1 MILLVAEKPS
11 VANQHYK
18 PMLERIEGEKFT
30 QGDGCLIGKN
40 HCITWCVGHLITL
53 APLDAYPGFEG
64 GWRLSNLPLLPEKF
78 KLMEIEST
86 RKQLAVVRDM
96 MARADVLVNGAD
108 AGREGNLIFDLILD
122 YTPDFRK
129 KQIKRL
135 WVNSYVAKDLDKA
148 WKNLED
154 ATERLNLSYAA
165 RLRQR
170 ADWMVGLNATRA
182 YTLTAGRGKMIS
194 VGRVQTPTLNLV
206 VERDAIVE
214 QFKELFYYSVVGTW
228 KGFQAQLLDDRRGS
242 AGSPTLTK
250 DERGQRHPEQ
260 REGSS
265 EVIKADAG
273 TESGMTAEARVT
285 AEAKGVI
292 LSEAQAKNPEKNPEL
307 AEGTAANGDA
317 GTESGMTAEAK
328 VATEAK
334 VAADKQSNLKV
345 AIFEKESEAN
355 AVVERCSPPT
365 EISIAKID
373 VQQKKQF
380 PQKPFDLTEL
390 QKEGNKRF
398 KYSAQQVL
406 DCAQNLYEKKLLT
419 YPRTDSQYLP
429 DTMQQEAYALAQRLA
444 TPQEKSVMRDGNE
457 NFVFIN
463 SSKVTDH
470 FAIIPTGEE
479 PQNLPEME
487 ENIYK
492 LAKERFVQAWLKPYV
507 WSEMEVLL
515 EAAKNGDAGPSASS
529 GTWAGSPT
537 LEIFRLKLKRNEDLG
552 FRALVKEDKK
562 KGKKKGDSRSEAGM
576 TGDAAAEGKGDSD
589 DITNIVETFP
599 EWNVGDHAPFDSLEL
614 QKKKKSKPKYFTE
627 ATLLAAMKTAGKQIE
642 NEELAEAMKERGLGT
657 PATQAGIIETLKKR
671 GFIEAQ
677 KNYLVSTQR
686 GREVIA
692 LMDEKVKSPEMTG
705 EWEFKLSQVE
715 KGKLTP
721 IEFRDGIV
729 NYVKELFE
737 HLHQKYASQFERET
751 VTDAIPCPKCSSPLE
766 IAPWGY
772 VCKNAECGFKAG
784 HTIAGRTLSHAEMRT
799 LLRTGKSDLLSGF
812 KSKKGTT
819 FSATLTLGDDGNI
832 GFEFSDDA
840 RAKTPTN
847 YKCPKCGKTL
857 LDSGNRLICEGSDVT
872 TSNNENS
879 DPTFTPDTAPTCD
892 FVFYKTIAGH
902 VMSDEEI
909 AELFNNGTTQIISGF
924 LTKKGATFNAKIVW
938 DKDFKATFAFE
949 NDGHF
954 HGTETKFNCPLC
966 KKKLEENKNA
976 IFCPACNFTLF
987 KSVAGKKLRVADI
1000 KALLTG
1006 GKTELLTG
1014 FKSKKGTEFDAYLK
1028 LGEDGRT
1035 NFEFVHRD
1043 LPCPCCGDQL
1053 RFRSGT
1059 TTQTP
1064 NGEVQTLAAYVC
1076 MNPSC
1081 NYGIPKTFFQREFK
1095 DEEVE
1100 TLLKNKSTPILEPF
1114 KKNDTTFR
1122 AALELREGGK
1132 IAFNKLTVEVIEKKK

>member
-86 RKQLAVVRDM
+86 RKQLGVVRDM

-228 KGFQAQLLDDRRGS
+228 KGFQAQLLDERRE
-242 AGSPTLTK
+242 TK

-265 EVIKADAG
+265 EVIKDDAG
-273 TESGMTAEARVT
+273 TESGMTAEARV
-285 AEAKGVI
+285 APEA
-292 LSEAQAKNPEKNPEL
+292 
-307 AEGTAANGDA
+307 
-317 GTESGMTAEAK
+317 GMTA
-328 VATEAK
+328 EAK

-345 AIFEKESEAN
+345 AIFEKEEPAQ
-355 AVVERCSPPT
+355 AVIDKCSPP
-365 EISIAKID
+365 EEAAIAKVDI
-373 VQQKKQF
+373 QQKKQF

-515 EAAKNGDAGPSASS
+515 EAGKKGDAGTESGMTSS
-529 GTWAGSPT
+529 
-537 LEIFRLKLKRNEDLG
+537 EIFRLKLKRNEDLG
-552 FRALVKEDKK
+552 FRALVKEEKK
-562 KGKKKGDSRSEAGM
+562 KPSKKKKGDAGTESGM
-576 TGDAAAEGKGDSD
+576 TNDAKGSDADGKGDGD

-599 EWNVGDHAPFDSLEL
+599 EWNLGDHAPFDSLEL

-772 VCKNAECGFKAG
+772 ICKNEECGFKAG

-872 TSNNENS
+872 TSNNENG
-879 DPTFTPDTAPTCD
+879 DPTLTPDTAPTCD

-902 VMSDEEI
+902 VMSDTEI
-909 AELFNNGTTQIISGF
+909 AELFSNGTTEIISGF
-924 LTKKGATFNAKIVW
+924 LTKKGTTFNAKVVW

-954 HGTETKFNCPLC
+954 HGTETKFSCPLC

-1059 TTQTP
+1059 ATQTP

-1076 MNPSC
+1076 MNPAC
-1081 NYGIPKTFFQREFK
+1081 NYGIPKTFFKRDFS

>member
-228 KGFQAQLLDDRRGS
+228 KGFQAQLVKS
-242 AGSPTLTK
+242 ETK
-250 DERGQRHPEQ
+250 EEKGDSGTPVDE
-260 REGSS
+260 
-265 EVIKADAG
+265 
-273 TESGMTAEARVT
+273 
-285 AEAKGVI
+285 
-292 LSEAQAKNPEKNPEL
+292 
-307 AEGTAANGDA
+307 
-317 GTESGMTAEAK
+317 
-328 VATEAK
+328 K

-345 AIFEKESEAN
+345 AIFEKEEPAQ
-355 AVVERCSPPT
+355 AVIDKCSPPEEAT
-365 EISIAKID
+365 IAKVDI
-373 VQQKKQF
+373 QQKKQF

-444 TPQEKSVMRDGNE
+444 SPQEKSVMRGSNE

-515 EAAKNGDAGPSASS
+515 EAGNEKGDS
-529 GTWAGSPT
+529 GTEAGMTAEARVSPE
-537 LEIFRLKLKRNEDLG
+537 LFRLKLKRNEDLG
-552 FRALVKEDKK
+552 FRALVKEEKK
-562 KGKKKGDSRSEAGM
+562 KPSKKKKGDAG
-576 TGDAAAEGKGDSD
+576 TESGLTNDAKGADSDSKGDGD

-599 EWNVGDHAPFDSLEL
+599 EWNLGDHAPFDSLEL

-737 HLHQKYASQFERET
+737 HLRQKYGSQFERET

-799 LLRTGKSDLLSGF
+799 LLKNGKSDLLSGF

-840 RAKTPTN
+840 RVKTPTN

-872 TSNNENS
+872 TSNNENG
-879 DPTFTPDTAPTCD
+879 DPTLTPDTAPTCD

-909 AELFNNGTTQIISGF
+909 AELFSNGTTQIISGF
-924 LTKKGATFNAKIVW
+924 LTKKGTTFNAKVVW

-954 HGTETKFNCPLC
+954 HGTETKFSCPLC

-976 IFCPACNFTLF
+976 IFCPACNWTLF

-1035 NFEFVHRD
+1035 SFEFVHRD

-1076 MNPSC
+1076 MNPAC
-1081 NYGIPKTFFQREFK
+1081 NYGIPKTFFKRDFS

-1132 IAFNKLTVEVIEKKK
+1132 IAFNKLTVEVIKKG

>member
-129 KQIKRL
+129 KQIKSL

-228 KGFQAQLLDDRRGS
+228 KGYQAQLLDDRRE
-242 AGSPTLTK
+242 TK

-265 EVIKADAG
+265 EVIK
-273 TESGMTAEARVT
+273 
-285 AEAKGVI
+285 
-292 LSEAQAKNPEKNPEL
+292 
-307 AEGTAANGDA
+307 GDA
-317 GTESGMTAEAK
+317 GTASGTTAEAK

-345 AIFEKESEAN
+345 AIFEKEEPAQ
-355 AVVERCSPPT
+355 AVINKCSPPEEAT
-365 EISIAKID
+365 IAKID
-373 VQQKKQF
+373 IQQKKQF

-444 TPQEKSVMRDGNE
+444 TPQEKSVMRGGNE

-515 EAAKNGDAGPSASS
+515 QTRDERRETSDSNVILSDNEESNDNSALRLGS
-529 GTWAGSPT
+529 GA
-537 LEIFRLKLKRNEDLG
+537 LDIFRLKLKHNEDLG
-552 FRALVKEDKK
+552 FRALVKEEKK

-576 TGDAAAEGKGDSD
+576 TGDAAAEGKGDGD

-599 EWNVGDHAPFDSLEL
+599 EWNLGDHAPFDSLEL

-737 HLHQKYASQFERET
+737 HLRQKYGSQFERET

-772 VCKNAECGFKAG
+772 VCKNEECGFKAG
-784 HTIAGRTLSHAEMRT
+784 HTIAGRTLSHAEMAT
-799 LLRTGKSDLLSGF
+799 LLKTGKSDLLSGF

-872 TSNNENS
+872 TSNNENG
-879 DPTFTPDTAPTCD
+879 DPTLTPDTAPTCD

-902 VMSDEEI
+902 IMTDEEI
-909 AELFNNGTTQIISGF
+909 AELFNNGTTEIISGF
-924 LTKKGATFNAKIVW
+924 LTKKGTQFSAKIVW

-987 KSVAGKKLRVADI
+987 KSMAGKKLRVADI
-1000 KALLTG
+1000 KALLTD

-1014 FKSKKGTEFDAYLK
+1014 FKSKKGTEFDAYVK
-1028 LGEDGRT
+1028 LGADGRT
-1035 NFEFVHRD
+1035 SFEFVHRD

-1053 RFRSGT
+1053 RFRSGI
-1059 TTQTP
+1059 TTQGA
-1064 NGEVQTLAAYVC
+1064 NGETTKTLAAYVC
-1076 MNPSC
+1076 MNPAC

-1132 IAFNKLTVEVIEKKK
+1132 IAFNKLTVEVISKK

>member
-228 KGFQAQLLDDRRGS
+228 KGFQAQYVRN
-242 AGSPTLTK
+242 
-250 DERGQRHPEQ
+250 
-260 REGSS
+260 S
-265 EVIKADAG
+265 E
-273 TESGMTAEARVT
+273 
-285 AEAKGVI
+285 
-292 LSEAQAKNPEKNPEL
+292 P
-307 AEGTAANGDA
+307 AEGPDA
-317 GTESGMTAEAK
+317 KSKDPG
-328 VATEAK
+328 
-334 VAADKQSNLKV
+334 LKV
-345 AIFEKESEAN
+345 AIFEKEEPAQ
-355 AVVERCSPPT
+355 AVIDKCSPPEEAT
-365 EISIAKID
+365 IAKID
-373 VQQKKQF
+373 IQQKKQF

-444 TPQEKSVMRDGNE
+444 SPQEKSVMRDGNE

-515 EAAKNGDAGPSASS
+515 ESANEKGDS
-529 GTWAGSPT
+529 GTEAGMTAEARVTPE
-537 LEIFRLKLKRNEDLG
+537 LFRLKLKRNEDLG
-552 FRALVKEDKK
+552 FRALVKEEKK
-562 KGKKKGDSRSEAGM
+562 KPSKKKKGDAGTESGMTSEAKGA
-576 TGDAAAEGKGDSD
+576 DAEGKGDGD
-589 DITNIVETFP
+589 DITNIVETFQ
-599 EWNVGDHAPFDSLEL
+599 EWNLGDHAPFDSLEL

-737 HLHQKYASQFERET
+737 HLRQKYGSQFERET

-772 VCKNAECGFKAG
+772 VCKNEECGFKAG
-784 HTIAGRTLSHAEMRT
+784 HTIAGRTLSHAEMAT
-799 LLRTGKSDLLSGF
+799 LLKTGKSDLLSGF

-857 LDSGNRLICEGSDVT
+857 WDSGNRLICEGSDVT
-872 TSNNENS
+872 TSSNENG
-879 DPTFTPDTAPTCD
+879 DPTLTPDTAPTCD

-902 VMSDEEI
+902 VMSDTEI
-909 AELFNNGTTQIISGF
+909 AELFSNGTTEIISGF
-924 LTKKGATFNAKIVW
+924 LTKKGTQFSAKIVW
-938 DKDFKATFAFE
+938 NKDFKATFAFE

-1053 RFRSGT
+1053 RFRSGS

-1076 MNPSC
+1076 MNPAC
-1081 NYGIPKTFFQREFK
+1081 NYGIPKTFFKRDFS

-1132 IAFNKLTVEVIEKKK
+1132 IAFNKLTVEVISKK

>member
-228 KGFQAQLLDDRRGS
+228 KGFQAQLVKGE
-242 AGSPTLTK
+242 TK
-250 DERGQRHPEQ
+250 
-260 REGSS
+260 
-265 EVIKADAG
+265 EVKGDSG
-273 TESGMTAEARVT
+273 TEAGMTAEARV
-285 AEAKGVI
+285 APEA
-292 LSEAQAKNPEKNPEL
+292 
-307 AEGTAANGDA
+307 
-317 GTESGMTAEAK
+317 GMTAEAK
-328 VATEAK
+328 VAT
-334 VAADKQSNLKV
+334 DKQSNLKV
-345 AIFEKESEAN
+345 AIFEKEEPAQT
-355 AVVERCSPPT
+355 VIDKCSPP
-365 EISIAKID
+365 EEASIAKID
-373 VQQKKQF
+373 IQQKKQF

-429 DTMQQEAYALAQRLA
+429 DTMQQEAYALAQKLA
-444 TPQEKSVMRDGNE
+444 TPQEKSVMRGGNE

-470 FAIIPTGEE
+470 FAIIPTGEV
-479 PQNLPEME
+479 PQGLPEME

-507 WSEMEVLL
+507 WNEMEILL
-515 EAAKNGDAGPSASS
+515 KGDAGTESGMTALGVILNDSEGSSDGSALRPDS
-529 GTWAGSPT
+529 GA
-537 LEIFRLKLKRNEDLG
+537 LDLFRLKLKQNEDLG
-552 FRALVKEDKK
+552 FRALVKEEKK
-562 KGKKKGDSRSEAGM
+562 KSTKKKKGDSGTEAGM
-576 TGDAAAEGKGDSD
+576 TGAGSSDESGKGDGD

-599 EWNVGDHAPFDSLEL
+599 EWNVGDKNPFDSIEL

-677 KNYLVSTQR
+677 KNYLVSTAR

-737 HLHQKYASQFERET
+737 HLRQKYGSQFERET
-751 VTDAIPCPKCSSPLE
+751 VTEAIPCPKCSSPLE

-784 HTIAGRTLSHAEMRT
+784 HTIAGRTLSHAEMAT
-799 LLRTGKSDLLSGF
+799 LLKNGKSDLLSGF

-819 FSATLTLGDDGNI
+819 FSATLTLGEDGNI

-840 RAKTPTN
+840 RAKIPTA

-872 TSNNENS
+872 TSNNENG
-879 DPTFTPDTAPTCD
+879 DPTLTPDTAPTCD

-902 VMSDEEI
+902 IMSDTEI
-909 AELFNNGTTQIISGF
+909 AELFSNGTTEIISGF
-924 LTKKGATFNAKIVW
+924 LTKKGTTFNAKIVW

-1043 LPCPCCGDQL
+1043 LPCPICGDQL
-1053 RFRSGT
+1053 RFRSGS

-1076 MNPSC
+1076 MNPAC
-1081 NYGIPKTFFQREFK
+1081 NYGIPKIFFKREFS

-1132 IAFNKLTVEVIEKKK
+1132 IAFNKLTVEVISKK

>member
-1 MILLVAEKPS
+1 
-11 VANQHYK
+11 
-18 PMLERIEGEKFT
+18 
-30 QGDGCLIGKN
+30 
-40 HCITWCVGHLITL
+40 
-53 APLDAYPGFEG
+53 
-64 GWRLSNLPLLPEKF
+64 
-78 KLMEIEST
+78 
-86 RKQLAVVRDM
+86 
-96 MARADVLVNGAD
+96 
-108 AGREGNLIFDLILD
+108 
-122 YTPDFRK
+122 
-129 KQIKRL
+129 
-135 WVNSYVAKDLDKA
+135 
-148 WKNLED
+148 
-154 ATERLNLSYAA
+154 
-165 RLRQR
+165 R

-228 KGFQAQLLDDRRGS
+228 KGYQAQLLDDRRGS

-273 TESGMTAEARVT
+273 TA
-285 AEAKGVI
+285 
-292 LSEAQAKNPEKNPEL
+292 
-307 AEGTAANGDA
+307 
-317 GTESGMTAEAK
+317 SGMTAEAK
-328 VATEAK
+328 VAPEAGMTAEAK

-345 AIFEKESEAN
+345 AIFEKEEPAQ
-355 AVVERCSPPT
+355 AVIDKCSPP
-365 EISIAKID
+365 EEAAIAKID
-373 VQQKKQF
+373 IQQKKQF

-507 WSEMEVLL
+507 WSEMEILL
-515 EAAKNGDAGPSASS
+515 EAAKNGDSRSEAGMTSEASVASAGASE
-529 GTWAGSPT
+529 
-537 LEIFRLKLKRNEDLG
+537 LFRLKLKRNEDLG
-552 FRALVKEDKK
+552 FRALVKEEKK

-576 TGDAAAEGKGDSD
+576 TSDAKGADAEGKGDGD

-599 EWNVGDHAPFDSLEL
+599 EWNLGDHAPFDSLEL

-737 HLHQKYASQFERET
+737 HLRQKYGSQFERET

-799 LLRTGKSDLLSGF
+799 LLKTGKSDLLSGF

-819 FSATLTLGDDGNI
+819 FSATLTLDDDGNI

-840 RAKTPTN
+840 RVKTPTK

-857 LDSGNRLICEGSDVT
+857 LDSGNRLICEGSDVI
-872 TSNNENS
+872 TSNNENG
-879 DPTFTPDTAPTCD
+879 DPTLTPDTAPTCD

-909 AELFNNGTTQIISGF
+909 AELFSNGTTQIISGF
-924 LTKKGATFNAKIVW
+924 LTKKGTTFNAKVVW

-966 KKKLEENKNA
+966 QKKLEENKNA

-1028 LGEDGRT
+1028 LGEDGRAS
-1035 NFEFVHRD
+1035 FEFVHRD
-1043 LPCPCCGDQL
+1043 LPCPICGDQL

-1076 MNPSC
+1076 MNPAC
-1081 NYGIPKTFFQREFK
+1081 NYGIPKTFFKRDFS

-1132 IAFNKLTVEVIEKKK
+1132 LAFNKLTVEVIKKG

>member
-228 KGFQAQLLDDRRGS
+228 KGFQAQLLDERRGS

-265 EVIKADAG
+265 EVIK
-273 TESGMTAEARVT
+273 
-285 AEAKGVI
+285 
-292 LSEAQAKNPEKNPEL
+292 
-307 AEGTAANGDA
+307 GDA
-317 GTESGMTAEAK
+317 GTASGTTA
-328 VATEAK
+328 EAK

-345 AIFEKESEAN
+345 AIFEKEEPAQ
-355 AVVERCSPPT
+355 AVIDKCSPPEEAT
-365 EISIAKID
+365 IAKVDI
-373 VQQKKQF
+373 QQKKQF

-444 TPQEKSVMRDGNE
+444 TPQEKSVMRSVNE

-515 EAAKNGDAGPSASS
+515 QTRDERGETSDSNVILSDNEGSSDNSALQLGAGTSE
-529 GTWAGSPT
+529 
-537 LEIFRLKLKRNEDLG
+537 LFRLKLKRNEDLG
-552 FRALVKEDKK
+552 FRALVKEEKK
-562 KGKKKGDSRSEAGM
+562 KPSKKKKGDA
-576 TGDAAAEGKGDSD
+576 
-589 DITNIVETFP
+589 
-599 EWNVGDHAPFDSLEL
+599 
-614 QKKKKSKPKYFTE
+614 
-627 ATLLAAMKTAGKQIE
+627 
-642 NEELAEAMKERGLGT
+642 
-657 PATQAGIIETLKKR
+657 
-671 GFIEAQ
+671 
-677 KNYLVSTQR
+677 
-686 GREVIA
+686 
-692 LMDEKVKSPEMTG
+692 
-705 EWEFKLSQVE
+705 
-715 KGKLTP
+715 
-721 IEFRDGIV
+721 
-729 NYVKELFE
+729 
-737 HLHQKYASQFERET
+737 
-751 VTDAIPCPKCSSPLE
+751 
-766 IAPWGY
+766 
-772 VCKNAECGFKAG
+772 
-784 HTIAGRTLSHAEMRT
+784 
-799 LLRTGKSDLLSGF
+799 
-812 KSKKGTT
+812 
-819 FSATLTLGDDGNI
+819 
-832 GFEFSDDA
+832 
-840 RAKTPTN
+840 
-847 YKCPKCGKTL
+847 
-857 LDSGNRLICEGSDVT
+857 
-872 TSNNENS
+872 
-879 DPTFTPDTAPTCD
+879 
-892 FVFYKTIAGH
+892 
-902 VMSDEEI
+902 
-909 AELFNNGTTQIISGF
+909 
-924 LTKKGATFNAKIVW
+924 
-938 DKDFKATFAFE
+938 
-949 NDGHF
+949 
-954 HGTETKFNCPLC
+954 GTE
-966 KKKLEENKNA
+966 
-976 IFCPACNFTLF
+976 
-987 KSVAGKKLRVADI
+987 
-1000 KALLTG
+1000 
-1006 GKTELLTG
+1006 
-1014 FKSKKGTEFDAYLK
+1014 
-1028 LGEDGRT
+1028 
-1035 NFEFVHRD
+1035 
-1043 LPCPCCGDQL
+1043 
-1053 RFRSGT
+1053 SG
-1059 TTQTP
+1059 
-1064 NGEVQTLAAYVC
+1064 A
-1076 MNPSC
+1076 
-1081 NYGIPKTFFQREFK
+1081 
-1095 DEEVE
+1095 
-1100 TLLKNKSTPILEPF
+1100 
-1114 KKNDTTFR
+1114 
-1122 AALELREGGK
+1122 
-1132 IAFNKLTVEVIEKKK
+1132 

>member
-228 KGFQAQLLDDRRGS
+228 KGFQAQLLDERRE
-242 AGSPTLTK
+242 TK
-250 DERGQRHPEQ
+250 DERGDK
-260 REGSS
+260 GKGK
-265 EVIKADAG
+265 EVK
-273 TESGMTAEARVT
+273 
-285 AEAKGVI
+285 
-292 LSEAQAKNPEKNPEL
+292 
-307 AEGTAANGDA
+307 GDA
-317 GTESGMTAEAK
+317 GTESGMTAEAGTT
-328 VATEAK
+328 AEAK

-345 AIFEKESEAN
+345 AIFEKEEPAQ
-355 AVVERCSPPT
+355 AVIDKCSPPEEAT
-365 EISIAKID
+365 IAKID
-373 VQQKKQF
+373 IQQKKQF

-515 EAAKNGDAGPSASS
+515 EAAKNGDSRSEAGMTTEARVATEHLRSGMTEPNNHAQSAMTEKPN
-529 GTWAGSPT
+529 G
-537 LEIFRLKLKRNEDLG
+537 EVFRLKLKRNEDLG
-552 FRALVKEDKK
+552 FRALVKEEKK
-562 KGKKKGDSRSEAGM
+562 KSKKKGDSRSEAGM
-576 TGDAAAEGKGDSD
+576 TGDAAAEGKGDGD

-599 EWNVGDHAPFDSLEL
+599 EWNLGDHAPFDSLEL

-737 HLHQKYASQFERET
+737 HLRQKYGSQFERET
-751 VTDAIPCPKCSSPLE
+751 VTDTIPCPKCSSPLE

-772 VCKNAECGFKAG
+772 VCKNEECGFKAG
-784 HTIAGRTLSHAEMRT
+784 HTIAGRTLSHAEMAT
-799 LLRTGKSDLLSGF
+799 LLKTGKSDLLSGF

-819 FSATLTLGDDGNI
+819 FSATLTLSDDGNI

-872 TSNNENS
+872 TSNNENG
-879 DPTFTPDTAPTCD
+879 DPTLTPDTAPTCD

-902 VMSDEEI
+902 VMSDTEI
-909 AELFNNGTTQIISGF
+909 AELFSKGTTEIISGF
-924 LTKKGATFNAKIVW
+924 LTKKGTTFNAKIVW
-938 DKDFKATFAFE
+938 DKDFRATFAFE

-976 IFCPACNFTLF
+976 IFCPSCNFTLF

-1000 KALLTG
+1000 KALLTS

-1064 NGEVQTLAAYVC
+1064 NGEVQSLAAYVC
-1076 MNPSC
+1076 MNPAC
-1081 NYGIPKTFFQREFK
+1081 NYGIPKIFFKREFS
-1095 DEEVE
+1095 DEEIE

-1132 IAFNKLTVEVIEKKK
+1132 IAFNKLTVEVIKKG